1 MAYESSFQG
10 TDVDAAITKSQAMPA
25 FTGEAANYAA
35 LPGSPSTGD
44 VVLVRAATSGKSAGF
59 YRYSGSAWVF
69 MGSAVVTVNTQTGA
83 VVLDADDIDD
93 SSTTHKFTD
102 QTAINKLGTI
112 AENAQVNVNA
122 DWNSSSGDSQ
132 ILNKPTLTSGTVT
145 SIATSSDISGG
156 TITST
161 GTIGLEDTAVSAGS
175 YTLSSITVDA
185 KGRLTA
191 ASSGDIDIT
200 LDTAPVLGGNL
211 DVSTYDII
219 SENGTNRDIEIAA
232 DGTGSVIIKGN
243 DTSGKLILNCE
254 NNSHG
259 VTIKGP
265 PHSAGATYTLT
276 LPNDD
281 GNANGLLRTDGSGV
295 LSFVNSATLTEL
307 DVTTLDMDG
316 AIQEKTL
323 NSTTITGNT
332 ALNAGNGT
340 VQRWVL
346 SGNVNITDSLNEGES
361 VTLVIDDGSGRTID
375 WDYSSLNIEWVG
387 GSAPTLDTT
396 NETIVVIWKVNST
409 LYGVSPGV
417 AS

>member
-10 TDVDAAITKSQAMPA
+10 TAVDQAITDVQTMPNFKA
-25 FTGEAANYAA
+25 EVANYAA

-69 MGSAVVTVNTQTGA
+69 MGSAVITVNTQTGA

-145 SIATSSDISGG
+145 SVATSGGLTGG

-161 GTIGLEDTAVSAGS
+161 GTLSLADTAVSAGS

-191 ASSGDIDIT
+191 ASSGAIDIT
-200 LDTAPVLGGNL
+200 LDGAPVLGGNL

-219 SENGTNRDIEIAA
+219 SASGTNRDIEIAA
-232 DGTGSVIIKGN
+232 DGTGSVIVKGN

-281 GNANGLLRTDGSGV
+281 GNANGLLQTNGSGV

-316 AIQEKTL
+316 PIQEKAV
-323 NSTTITGNT
+323 NTTSVNGST
-332 ALNAGNGT
+332 ALDPANGT
-340 VQRWVL
+340 IQRL
-346 SGNVNITDSLNEGES
+346 TFSNNVTFTDSLVDGES
-361 VTLVIDDGSGRTID
+361 ITLVIDDGSGRTAS
-375 WDYSSLNIEWVG
+375 WPTMEWVG

-396 NETIVVIWKVNST
+396 NEHIIVVWKVNST
-409 LYGVSPGV
+409 LYGMASGV

>member
-1 MAYESSFQG
+1 MAYESSFTGTAVDQAI
-10 TDVDAAITKSQAMPA
+10 TDVQTMPNFKA
-25 FTGEAANYAA
+25 EVANYAA
-35 LPGSPSTGD
+35 LPGSPSSGD
-44 VVLVRAATSGKSAGF
+44 VVLVRTATSGKSAGF

-145 SIATSSDISGG
+145 SVATSGGLTGG

-161 GTIGLEDTAVSAGS
+161 GTLSLADTAVSAGS

-191 ASSGDIDIT
+191 ASSGAIDIT

-281 GNANGLLRTDGSGV
+281 GNANGLLQTNGSGV

-307 DVTTLDMDG
+307 DVTTLDMAG
-316 AIQEKTL
+316 AIQEKVYTANVTGSYTL
-323 NSTTITGNT
+323 S
-332 ALNAGNGT
+332 AGNGT
-340 VQRWVL
+340 IQNITLTGNVT
-346 SGNVNITDSLNEGES
+346 SGNVTDSLNDGEAI
-361 VTLVIDDGSGRTID
+361 TLVVDDGSG
-375 WDYSSLNIEWVG
+375 YSIAWGTSVDKWIG

-396 NETIVVIWKVNST
+396 NKNVIVLWKVGSD
-409 LYGVSPGV
+409 LYGMLSGV